1 MDRSWMNASRIT
13 EEYENGV
20 EEFLLFAQS
29 KAQPMWGKFFC
40 PCVKCGNGR
49 RQTIDDIRTH
59 LICEGIIRSYTKW
72 IWHGESLDTA
82 DMSQADNVTTDS
94 GNPIEEM
101 IRDLGQEGFEEA
113 HAALYDNIEVDSKMP
128 LYSGCISFTKLSA
141 VLALVNLKARFG
153 WSDKSFSELLMLLTN
168 MLPAD
173 NILPKNHYQAKK
185 ILCPVGMQYEKIH
198 ACCNDCILY
207 RDDFAELDYCPVCG
221 VSRYRPTNGD
231 STVLVS
237 DADRRPAKVCWYLPI
252 IPRFKRLFANGED
265 AKNLIWH
272 ANTRKL
278 DGLMRH
284 PADSPQWK
292 AIDRLYPEFGAEP
305 RNLRLDLATDGMNP
319 FGTLTTNHSSWP
331 VLLFIY
337 NLPPWLCMKR
347 KYVMLSMMIAG
358 PRQPGNDIDVYLRP
372 LIDDLRKLWDE
383 GVDVWD
389 ANLQHAFKLRAMVFC
404 TINDFPAYGNL
415 SGYSV
420 KGHHAC
426 PICEQNTSFRQLKH
440 GKKTVYTRHRRFL
453 KQYHPYRR
461 LKKAFDGSQE
471 HETAPNPLTGDEV
484 YQRVKDVVNMF
495 GKSQKKPSS
504 TSNMWKKK
512 SIFFDLPYWSDH
524 HVRHCID
531 VMHVEK
537 NVCDSLIG
545 TLLNIKGKTKDGFKC
560 RQDLV
565 DMGIRQ
571 VLHPISKGNRTYLPP
586 ACYTMSTAE
595 KRSFCECLRNIKVPQ
610 GYSSNI
616 KSLVSVNELKLV
628 GLKSHD
634 CHVLM
639 QQLLPVAIRG
649 TLPEKVRV
657 AISRLCFI
665 FNAICAKVIDPKQLD
680 ALEDEVVVV
689 LCQMEMFFPPSFF
702 DIMVHL
708 VVHLVR
714 EIRCCGPTYF
724 RWMYPV
730 ERYMKVLKGYTKNRH
745 RPEASIVERYVA
757 EECIEFASQYIDS
770 LKPVGVPVSRHD
782 QPIAGKGTRGYNVVT
797 MTRHDVS
804 QAHLYILNNTT
815 EVFPYIEAHKKHVRD
830 SHPKMNMMR
839 VLQEHNKTFINWF
852 RQTILADKSVSRR
865 LTLLAIGPN
874 LNVPTWKGY
883 DINNYSFYTKSQDDK
898 SSVQNSGVCVDAD
911 SEHFSSTSDNNPIR
925 ASMSYFGVIQEIWEV
940 DYTSFRVPVFKC
952 QWVNG
957 TTGVFQDPLGF
968 TLVDLSKVAY
978 IDEPFIMAAQARQV
992 FYVQDPCNSSLS
1004 VALQGRP
1011 SGMNY
1016 HNDESTLDIGQM
1028 SSFSKQLPSMN
1039 EADEVDDG
1047 HANRVDHDEG
1057 LWENIPTG

>member
-49 RQTIDDIRTH
+49 HQTIDDIRTH

-82 DMSQADNVTTDS
+82 DMSQADDVTTDN

-168 MLPAD
+168 ILPAD
-173 NILPKNHYQAKK
+173 NVLPKNHYQAKK

-207 RDDFAELDYCPVCG
+207 RDDFAELDYCPVYG

-237 DADRRPAKVCWYLPI
+237 DADHRPAKVCWYLPI

-272 ANTRKL
+272 ANTRKS

-305 RNLRLDLATDGMNP
+305 RNLRLGLATDGMNP

-440 GKKTVYTRHRRFL
+440 GNKTVYTRHRRFL

-471 HETAPNPLTGDEV
+471 HETVPNPLTGDEV

-657 AISRLCFI
+657 AISRLCF
-665 FNAICAKVIDPKQLD
+665 NAICAKVIDPKQLD

-689 LCQMEMFFPPSFF
+689 LFQMEMFFPPSFF

-770 LKPVGVPVSRHD
+770 LKPVGVPASRHD
-782 QPIAGKGTRGYNVVT
+782 QPIAGK
-797 MTRHDVS
+797 
-804 QAHLYILNNTT
+804 
-815 EVFPYIEAHKKHVRD
+815 
-830 SHPKMNMMR
+830 
-839 VLQEHNKTFINWF
+839 
-852 RQTILADKSVSRR
+852 
-865 LTLLAIGPN
+865 
-874 LNVPTWKGY
+874 
-883 DINNYSFYTKSQDDK
+883 
-898 SSVQNSGVCVDAD
+898 
-911 SEHFSSTSDNNPIR
+911 
-925 ASMSYFGVIQEIWEV
+925 
-940 DYTSFRVPVFKC
+940 
-952 QWVNG
+952 
-957 TTGVFQDPLGF
+957 
-968 TLVDLSKVAY
+968 DLSKVAY

-1028 SSFSKQLPSMN
+1028 SGFSKQLPSMN
-1039 EADEVDDG
+1039 EADEADDG

>member
-1 MDRSWMNASRIT
+1 MDRSWMNASRII

-20 EEFLLFAQS
+20 EEFLLFAQ
-29 KAQPMWGKFFC
+29 
-40 PCVKCGNGR
+40 N
-49 RQTIDDIRTH
+49 
-59 LICEGIIRSYTKW
+59 
-72 IWHGESLDTA
+72 
-82 DMSQADNVTTDS
+82 S

-173 NILPKNHYQAKK
+173 NVLPKNHYQAKK

-272 ANTRKL
+272 ANTRKS

-292 AIDRLYPEFGAEP
+292 AIDRLYPEFGVEP
-305 RNLRLDLATDGMNP
+305 RNLRLGLATDGMNP

-347 KYVMLSMMIAG
+347 KYVMLSMMIVG

-484 YQRVKDVVNMF
+484 YQQVKDVVNMF

-524 HVRHCID
+524 DVRHCID

-595 KRSFCECLRNIKVPQ
+595 KRSFCECLHNIKVPQ

-680 ALEDEVVVV
+680 AFEDEVVVV

-702 DIMVHL
+702 DIM
-708 VVHLVR
+708 
-714 EIRCCGPTYF
+714 
-724 RWMYPV
+724 
-730 ERYMKVLKGYTKNRH
+730 
-745 RPEASIVERYVA
+745 
-757 EECIEFASQYIDS
+757 YIDS
-770 LKPVGVPVSRHD
+770 LKPVGVPASRHD

-898 SSVQNSGVCVDAD
+898 SSVQNSGVCVDAA
-911 SEHFSSTSDNNPIR
+911 SEHFSSTSNNNPIR

-1028 SSFSKQLPSMN
+1028 SGFSKQLPSMN

>member
-1 MDRSWMNASRIT
+1 
-13 EEYENGV
+13 
-20 EEFLLFAQS
+20 
-29 KAQPMWGKFFC
+29 
-40 PCVKCGNGR
+40 
-49 RQTIDDIRTH
+49 
-59 LICEGIIRSYTKW
+59 
-72 IWHGESLDTA
+72 
-82 DMSQADNVTTDS
+82 
-94 GNPIEEM
+94 
-101 IRDLGQEGFEEA
+101 
-113 HAALYDNIEVDSKMP
+113 
-128 LYSGCISFTKLSA
+128 
-141 VLALVNLKARFG
+141 
-153 WSDKSFSELLMLLTN
+153 
-168 MLPAD
+168 
-173 NILPKNHYQAKK
+173 
-185 ILCPVGMQYEKIH
+185 
-198 ACCNDCILY
+198 
-207 RDDFAELDYCPVCG
+207 
-221 VSRYRPTNGD
+221 
-231 STVLVS
+231 
-237 DADRRPAKVCWYLPI
+237 
-252 IPRFKRLFANGED
+252 
-265 AKNLIWH
+265 
-272 ANTRKL
+272 
-278 DGLMRH
+278 
-284 PADSPQWK
+284 
-292 AIDRLYPEFGAEP
+292 
-305 RNLRLDLATDGMNP
+305 
-319 FGTLTTNHSSWP
+319 
-331 VLLFIY
+331 
-337 NLPPWLCMKR
+337 
-347 KYVMLSMMIAG
+347 
-358 PRQPGNDIDVYLRP
+358 
-372 LIDDLRKLWDE
+372 
-383 GVDVWD
+383 
-389 ANLQHAFKLRAMVFC
+389 
-404 TINDFPAYGNL
+404 
-415 SGYSV
+415 
-420 KGHHAC
+420 
-426 PICEQNTSFRQLKH
+426 
-440 GKKTVYTRHRRFL
+440 
-453 KQYHPYRR
+453 
-461 LKKAFDGSQE
+461 
-471 HETAPNPLTGDEV
+471 
-484 YQRVKDVVNMF
+484 
-495 GKSQKKPSS
+495 
-504 TSNMWKKK
+504 MWKKK

-595 KRSFCECLRNIKVPQ
+595 KRSFCECLRNMKVPQ

-689 LCQMEMFFPPSFF
+689 LCQMVMFFPPSFF

-770 LKPVGVPVSRHD
+770 LKPVGVLASRHD

-978 IDEPFIMAAQARQV
+978 MEEPFIMAAQARQV
-992 FYVQDPCNSSLS
+992 FYVQDPCNSRLS
-1004 VALQGRP
+1004 VVLQGRP
-1011 SGMNY
+1011 SGINY
-1016 HNDESTLDIGQM
+1016 HNDD
-1028 SSFSKQLPSMN
+1028 SSLELVKWLVFQKTCLQ
-1039 EADEVDDG
+1039 
-1047 HANRVDHDEG
+1047 
-1057 LWENIPTG
+1057 

>member
-82 DMSQADNVTTDS
+82 DMSQADDVTTNS

-101 IRDLGQEGFEEA
+101 IHDLGQEGFEEA

-128 LYSGCISFTKLSA
+128 LYSDCISFTKLSA
-141 VLALVNLKARFG
+141 V
-153 WSDKSFSELLMLLTN
+153 
-168 MLPAD
+168 
-173 NILPKNHYQAKK
+173 
-185 ILCPVGMQYEKIH
+185 
-198 ACCNDCILY
+198 
-207 RDDFAELDYCPVCG
+207 DDFAELDYCPVCG
-221 VSRYRPTNGD
+221 VSRYRATNGD

-272 ANTRKL
+272 ANTRKS

-305 RNLRLDLATDGMNP
+305 RNLRLGLATDGMNP

-358 PRQPGNDIDVYLRP
+358 PRQ
-372 LIDDLRKLWDE
+372 
-383 GVDVWD
+383 
-389 ANLQHAFKLRAMVFC
+389 
-404 TINDFPAYGNL
+404 PAYGNL

-571 VLHPISKGNRTYLPP
+571 VLHPIS
-586 ACYTMSTAE
+586 
-595 KRSFCECLRNIKVPQ
+595 KVPQ

-770 LKPVGVPVSRHD
+770 LKPVGVPASRHE
-782 QPIAGKGTRGYNVVT
+782 QPIAGNGTRGYNVVT

-804 QAHLYILNNTT
+804 QAHL
-815 EVFPYIEAHKKHVRD
+815 
-830 SHPKMNMMR
+830 
-839 VLQEHNKTFINWF
+839 
-852 RQTILADKSVSRR
+852 QTILADKSVSRR

-883 DINNYSFYTKSQDDK
+883 DINNYSFYTKSEDDK

-957 TTGVFQDPLGF
+957 TTGLFQDPLGF

-1011 SGMNY
+1011 SGMTY

>member
-49 RQTIDDIRTH
+49 HQTIDDIRTH

-82 DMSQADNVTTDS
+82 DMSQADDVTTDN

-168 MLPAD
+168 ILPAD
-173 NILPKNHYQAKK
+173 NVLPKNHYQAKK

-207 RDDFAELDYCPVCG
+207 RDDFAELDYCPVYG

-237 DADRRPAKVCWYLPI
+237 DADHRPAKVCWYLPI

-272 ANTRKL
+272 ANTRKS

-305 RNLRLDLATDGMNP
+305 RNLRLGLATDGMNP

-440 GKKTVYTRHRRFL
+440 GNKTVYTRHRRFL

-471 HETAPNPLTGDEV
+471 HETVPNPLTGDEV

-657 AISRLCFI
+657 AISRLCF
-665 FNAICAKVIDPKQLD
+665 NAICAKVIDPKQLD

-689 LCQMEMFFPPSFF
+689 LFQMEMFFPPSFF

-770 LKPVGVPVSRHD
+770 LKPVGVPASRHD
-782 QPIAGKGTRGYNVVT
+782 QPIAGK
-797 MTRHDVS
+797 
-804 QAHLYILNNTT
+804 
-815 EVFPYIEAHKKHVRD
+815 
-830 SHPKMNMMR
+830 
-839 VLQEHNKTFINWF
+839 
-852 RQTILADKSVSRR
+852 
-865 LTLLAIGPN
+865 AIGPN
-874 LNVPTWKGY
+874 LNIPTWKGY
-883 DINNYSFYTKSQDDK
+883 DINNYSFYTKSRDDK
-898 SSVQNSGVCVDAD
+898 SSIQNSGVCVDAD

-925 ASMSYFGVIQEIWEV
+925 ASMSYFGVIQEISMSYFGVIQEIWEV
-940 DYTSFRVPVFKC
+940 DYTSFRVPVFK
-952 QWVNG
+952 
-957 TTGVFQDPLGF
+957 
-968 TLVDLSKVAY
+968 
-978 IDEPFIMAAQARQV
+978 
-992 FYVQDPCNSSLS
+992 
-1004 VALQGRP
+1004 
-1011 SGMNY
+1011 
-1016 HNDESTLDIGQM
+1016 
-1028 SSFSKQLPSMN
+1028 
-1039 EADEVDDG
+1039 
-1047 HANRVDHDEG
+1047 
-1057 LWENIPTG
+1057 

>member
-1 MDRSWMNASRIT
+1 
-13 EEYENGV
+13 
-20 EEFLLFAQS
+20 
-29 KAQPMWGKFFC
+29 
-40 PCVKCGNGR
+40 
-49 RQTIDDIRTH
+49 
-59 LICEGIIRSYTKW
+59 
-72 IWHGESLDTA
+72 
-82 DMSQADNVTTDS
+82 
-94 GNPIEEM
+94 
-101 IRDLGQEGFEEA
+101 
-113 HAALYDNIEVDSKMP
+113 
-128 LYSGCISFTKLSA
+128 
-141 VLALVNLKARFG
+141 
-153 WSDKSFSELLMLLTN
+153 
-168 MLPAD
+168 
-173 NILPKNHYQAKK
+173 
-185 ILCPVGMQYEKIH
+185 
-198 ACCNDCILY
+198 
-207 RDDFAELDYCPVCG
+207 
-221 VSRYRPTNGD
+221 
-231 STVLVS
+231 
-237 DADRRPAKVCWYLPI
+237 
-252 IPRFKRLFANGED
+252 
-265 AKNLIWH
+265 
-272 ANTRKL
+272 
-278 DGLMRH
+278 
-284 PADSPQWK
+284 
-292 AIDRLYPEFGAEP
+292 
-305 RNLRLDLATDGMNP
+305 MNP

-347 KYVMLSMMIAG
+347 KYVMLSMMIAS

-453 KQYHPYRR
+453 KQYHLYQR

-571 VLHPISKGNRTYLPP
+571 VLHPISKGNKTYLPP

-595 KRSFCECLRNIKVPQ
+595 NRSFCECLCNIKVPQ

-657 AISRLCFI
+657 AISCLCFI

-724 RWMYPV
+724 RWIYPV

-757 EECIEFASQYIDS
+757 EECIEFTSQYIDS
-770 LKPVGVPVSRHD
+770 LKPVGVLASRHD

-815 EVFPYIEAHKKHVRD
+815 EVFPYIEAHKKHV
-830 SHPKMNMMR
+830 
-839 VLQEHNKTFINWF
+839 
-852 RQTILADKSVSRR
+852 
-865 LTLLAIGPN
+865 
-874 LNVPTWKGY
+874 
-883 DINNYSFYTKSQDDK
+883 
-898 SSVQNSGVCVDAD
+898 
-911 SEHFSSTSDNNPIR
+911 
-925 ASMSYFGVIQEIWEV
+925 
-940 DYTSFRVPVFKC
+940 
-952 QWVNG
+952 
-957 TTGVFQDPLGF
+957 
-968 TLVDLSKVAY
+968 
-978 IDEPFIMAAQARQV
+978 
-992 FYVQDPCNSSLS
+992 
-1004 VALQGRP
+1004 
-1011 SGMNY
+1011 
-1016 HNDESTLDIGQM
+1016 
-1028 SSFSKQLPSMN
+1028 
-1039 EADEVDDG
+1039 
-1047 HANRVDHDEG
+1047 
-1057 LWENIPTG
+1057 

>member
-1 MDRSWMNASRIT
+1 
-13 EEYENGV
+13 
-20 EEFLLFAQS
+20 
-29 KAQPMWGKFFC
+29 
-40 PCVKCGNGR
+40 
-49 RQTIDDIRTH
+49 
-59 LICEGIIRSYTKW
+59 
-72 IWHGESLDTA
+72 
-82 DMSQADNVTTDS
+82 
-94 GNPIEEM
+94 M

-113 HAALYDNIEVDSKMP
+113 HAPLYDNIEIDSKKP
-128 LYSGCISFTKLSA
+128 LYSGCTSFTKLSA

-153 WSDKSFSELLMLLTN
+153 WSDKSFSELLMLLKN
-168 MLPAD
+168 ILPVD
-173 NILPKNHYQAKK
+173 NVLPKNHYEAKK

-198 ACCNDCILY
+198 ACSNDCILY
-207 RDDFAELDYCPVCG
+207 RDEFAELDYCPVCG
-221 VSRYRPTNGD
+221 VSRYKPTNGD
-231 STVLVS
+231 SSVLVS
-237 DADRRPAKVCWYLPI
+237 PANRRPAKVCWYLPI
-252 IPRFKRLFANGED
+252 IPRFKRLFDNGKD
-265 AKNLIWH
+265 AKNLTWH
-272 ANTRKL
+272 ADTRKL
-278 DGLMRH
+278 DVLLRH

-292 AIDRLYPEFGAEP
+292 AIDRLYLDFGAEP
-305 RNLRLDLATDGMNP
+305 RNLRLGLATDGMNP
-319 FGTLTTNHSSWP
+319 FGTLSTNHSSWP

-347 KYVMLSMMIAG
+347 KYVMLSLMIVG
-358 PRQPGNDIDVYLRP
+358 PRQPGNDIDAYLRP
-372 LIDDLRKLWDE
+372 LIDNLRKLWE
-383 GVDVWD
+383 ERVD
-389 ANLQHAFKLRAMVFC
+389 
-404 TINDFPAYGNL
+404 
-415 SGYSV
+415 
-420 KGHHAC
+420 
-426 PICEQNTSFRQLKH
+426 NTSFRQLKH

-471 HETAPNPLTGDEV
+471 HETAPNPLTGDQV
-484 YQRVKDVVNMF
+484 YERVKDVVNMF

-504 TSNMWKKK
+504 NSNMWEKK

-545 TLLNIKGKTKDGFKC
+545 TLLNIKGKTKDVFKC

-571 VLHPISKGNRTYLPP
+571 VLHPISKGPRTYLPP

-595 KRSFCECLRNIKVPQ
+595 KRSFCECLCTMKVPQ

-639 QQLLPVAIRG
+639 QQLLLVAIRG
-649 TLPEKVRV
+649 TLPKKVRV
-657 AISRLCFI
+657 AISRVCFI
-665 FNAICAKVIDPKQLD
+665 FNSICAKVIDPKQLD
-680 ALEDEVVVV
+680 ALEDEVAVV

-714 EIRCCGPTYF
+714 EIRYCGPVF
-724 RWMYPV
+724 FKWMYPV
-730 ERYMKVLKGYTKNRH
+730 ERYMKVLKGYTKNQH

-770 LKPVGVPVSRHD
+770 LKTVGVPSSRHE
-782 QPIAGKGTRGYNVVT
+782 QAKTGKGTRGYNVVT
-797 MTRHDVS
+797 MSRHDVS

-815 EVFPYIEAHKKHVRD
+815 EVLPYIEAHKKHVRD
-830 SHPKMNMMR
+830 THPKMNMMR

-852 RQTILADKSVSRR
+852 RQTIFADKSVSRR
-865 LTLLAIGPN
+865 LTLLANGPN

-898 SSVQNSGVCVDAD
+898 SSLQNSGVCVDAD
-911 SEHFSSTSDNNPIR
+911 SDHFCSTSDNNPIR
-925 ASMSYFGVIQEIWEV
+925 ASMSYFGVIHEIWEV
-940 DYTSFRVPVFKC
+940 DYTAFRVPVFKC

-957 TTGVFQDPLGF
+957 TTDVLQDPLGF

-978 IDEPFIMAAQARQV
+978 MEEPFIMAEQARQV
-992 FYVQDPCNSSLS
+992 FYVQDPS
-1004 VALQGRP
+1004 
-1011 SGMNY
+1011 
-1016 HNDESTLDIGQM
+1016 
-1028 SSFSKQLPSMN
+1028 
-1039 EADEVDDG
+1039 DEVDDG

-1057 LWENIPTG
+1057 LWENIPTA

>member
-20 EEFLLFAQS
+20 EEFLQFAQS
-29 KAQPMWGKFFC
+29 KAEPMWGKFFC

-82 DMSQADNVTTDS
+82 DMSQPDDVTAAS
-94 GNPIEEM
+94 GNPIEDM
-101 IRDLGQEGFEEA
+101 LRDLGQEGFEEA
-113 HAALYDNIEVDSKMP
+113 HATLYDNIEVDSKMP
-128 LYSGCISFTKLSA
+128 LYSGCTSFTKLSA

-153 WSDKSFSELLMLLTN
+153 WSDKSFSELLMLLKTI
-168 MLPAD
+168 LPAD
-173 NILPKNHYQAKK
+173 NVLPKNHYEAKK

-207 RDDFAELDYCPVCG
+207 RDEFAELDYCPVCG
-221 VSRYRPTNGD
+221 VSRYKTTNGD

-237 DADRRPAKVCWYLPI
+237 AANHRPAKVCWYLPI
-252 IPRFKRLFANGED
+252 IPRFKRLFVNGED
-265 AKNLIWH
+265 AKNLMWH
-272 ANTRKL
+272 ANTRKS

-292 AIDRLYPEFGAEP
+292 AIDRLYPDFGAEP
-305 RNLRLDLATDGMNP
+305 RNLRLGLATDGMNP

-389 ANLQHAFKLRAMVFC
+389 ANLQHAFKLRAMF
-404 TINDFPAYGNL
+404 
-415 SGYSV
+415 
-420 KGHHAC
+420 
-426 PICEQNTSFRQLKH
+426 
-440 GKKTVYTRHRRFL
+440 
-453 KQYHPYRR
+453 HPYRR

-484 YQRVKDVVNMF
+484 YQRVKDVKNMF

-545 TLLNIKGKTKDGFKC
+545 TLLNMKGKTKDGFKC

-571 VLHPISKGNRTYLPP
+571 VLHPISKGTRTYLPP

-595 KRSFCECLRNIKVPQ
+595 KRSFCECLRNMKVPQ

-616 KSLVSVNELKLV
+616 KSLVSMNELKLV

-639 QQLLPVAIRG
+639 QQLFPVAIRG

-657 AISRLCFI
+657 AINRLCFI
-665 FNAICAKVIDPKQLD
+665 FNVICAKVIDPKQLD
-680 ALEDEVVVV
+680 ALEDEVAIV
-689 LCQMEMFFPPSFF
+689 LCQMEMSFPPSFF
-702 DIMVHL
+702 DIM
-708 VVHLVR
+708 
-714 EIRCCGPTYF
+714 
-724 RWMYPV
+724 
-730 ERYMKVLKGYTKNRH
+730 
-745 RPEASIVERYVA
+745 
-757 EECIEFASQYIDS
+757 YIDS
-770 LKPVGVPVSRHD
+770 LKPVSVPASRHD
-782 QPIAGKGTRGYNVVT
+782 QPKADKGTHGYNVVT
-797 MTRHDVS
+797 TTRHDVS

-852 RQTILADKSVSRR
+852 RQTILADKTVSRR

-898 SSVQNSGVCVDAD
+898 ISVQNSGVCVDAD
-911 SEHFSSTSDNNPIR
+911 SDHFCSTSDNNPIR

-940 DYTSFRVPVFKC
+940 DYTAFRVPVFKC

-957 TTGVFQDPLGF
+957 TTGVFQNPLGF
-968 TLVDLSKVAY
+968 TLVDLSKVTY
-978 IDEPFIMAAQARQV
+978 MEEPFIMAAQARQV
-992 FYVQDPCNSSLS
+992 FYVQDPCNSSLC
-1004 VALQGRP
+1004 VVLQGRP

-1028 SSFSKQLPSMN
+1028 SGFSKQLPSMN

>member
-1 MDRSWMNASRIT
+1 MDRSWMNASRII

-20 EEFLLFAQS
+20 EEFLLFAQ
-29 KAQPMWGKFFC
+29 
-40 PCVKCGNGR
+40 N
-49 RQTIDDIRTH
+49 
-59 LICEGIIRSYTKW
+59 
-72 IWHGESLDTA
+72 
-82 DMSQADNVTTDS
+82 S

-173 NILPKNHYQAKK
+173 NVLPKNHYQAKK

-272 ANTRKL
+272 ANTRKS

-292 AIDRLYPEFGAEP
+292 AIDRLYPEFGVEP
-305 RNLRLDLATDGMNP
+305 RNLRLGLATDGMNP

-347 KYVMLSMMIAG
+347 KYVMLSMMIVG

-484 YQRVKDVVNMF
+484 YQQVKDVVNMF

-524 HVRHCID
+524 DVRHCID

-680 ALEDEVVVV
+680 AFEDEVVVV

-702 DIMVHL
+702 DIM
-708 VVHLVR
+708 
-714 EIRCCGPTYF
+714 
-724 RWMYPV
+724 
-730 ERYMKVLKGYTKNRH
+730 
-745 RPEASIVERYVA
+745 
-757 EECIEFASQYIDS
+757 YIDS
-770 LKPVGVPVSRHD
+770 LKPVGVPASRHD

-898 SSVQNSGVCVDAD
+898 SSVQNSGVCVDAA
-911 SEHFSSTSDNNPIR
+911 SEHFSSTSNNNPIR

-1028 SSFSKQLPSMN
+1028 SGFSKQLPSMN

>member
-1 MDRSWMNASRIT
+1 M
-13 EEYENGV
+13 
-20 EEFLLFAQS
+20 
-29 KAQPMWGKFFC
+29 
-40 PCVKCGNGR
+40 
-49 RQTIDDIRTH
+49 
-59 LICEGIIRSYTKW
+59 
-72 IWHGESLDTA
+72 
-82 DMSQADNVTTDS
+82 
-94 GNPIEEM
+94 
-101 IRDLGQEGFEEA
+101 
-113 HAALYDNIEVDSKMP
+113 
-128 LYSGCISFTKLSA
+128 
-141 VLALVNLKARFG
+141 
-153 WSDKSFSELLMLLTN
+153 
-168 MLPAD
+168 
-173 NILPKNHYQAKK
+173 
-185 ILCPVGMQYEKIH
+185 
-198 ACCNDCILY
+198 
-207 RDDFAELDYCPVCG
+207 
-221 VSRYRPTNGD
+221 
-231 STVLVS
+231 
-237 DADRRPAKVCWYLPI
+237 
-252 IPRFKRLFANGED
+252 
-265 AKNLIWH
+265 
-272 ANTRKL
+272 
-278 DGLMRH
+278 
-284 PADSPQWK
+284 
-292 AIDRLYPEFGAEP
+292 
-305 RNLRLDLATDGMNP
+305 
-319 FGTLTTNHSSWP
+319 
-331 VLLFIY
+331 
-337 NLPPWLCMKR
+337 
-347 KYVMLSMMIAG
+347 
-358 PRQPGNDIDVYLRP
+358 
-372 LIDDLRKLWDE
+372 
-383 GVDVWD
+383 
-389 ANLQHAFKLRAMVFC
+389 
-404 TINDFPAYGNL
+404 
-415 SGYSV
+415 
-420 KGHHAC
+420 
-426 PICEQNTSFRQLKH
+426 
-440 GKKTVYTRHRRFL
+440 
-453 KQYHPYRR
+453 
-461 LKKAFDGSQE
+461 
-471 HETAPNPLTGDEV
+471 
-484 YQRVKDVVNMF
+484 
-495 GKSQKKPSS
+495 
-504 TSNMWKKK
+504 
-512 SIFFDLPYWSDH
+512 
-524 HVRHCID
+524 
-531 VMHVEK
+531 
-537 NVCDSLIG
+537 
-545 TLLNIKGKTKDGFKC
+545 
-560 RQDLV
+560 
-565 DMGIRQ
+565 
-571 VLHPISKGNRTYLPP
+571 
-586 ACYTMSTAE
+586 
-595 KRSFCECLRNIKVPQ
+595 
-610 GYSSNI
+610 
-616 KSLVSVNELKLV
+616 NELKLV

-714 EIRCCGPTYF
+714 EIRCCGPVFF

-770 LKPVGVPVSRHD
+770 LKPVGVPASRHD

-978 IDEPFIMAAQARQV
+978 MEEPFIMAAQARQV
-992 FYVQDPCNSSLS
+992 FYVQDPCNSSLC
-1004 VALQGRP
+1004 VVLQGRP

>member
-1 MDRSWMNASRIT
+1 
-13 EEYENGV
+13 
-20 EEFLLFAQS
+20 
-29 KAQPMWGKFFC
+29 
-40 PCVKCGNGR
+40 
-49 RQTIDDIRTH
+49 
-59 LICEGIIRSYTKW
+59 
-72 IWHGESLDTA
+72 
-82 DMSQADNVTTDS
+82 MSQPDDVTTDS
-94 GNPIEEM
+94 ENPIEEM
-101 IRDLGQEGFEEA
+101 IRDLGQEGFEKA

-153 WSDKSFSELLMLLTN
+153 WSDKSFSELLMLLKN

-173 NILPKNHYQAKK
+173 NVLPKNHYQAKK

-207 RDDFAELDYCPVCG
+207 RDEFAELDYCPVCE
-221 VSRYRPTNGD
+221 VSRYRLTNGD
-231 STVLVS
+231 STILVS

-272 ANTRKL
+272 ANTRKS

-305 RNLRLDLATDGMNP
+305 RNLRLGLATDGMNP

-337 NLPPWLCMKR
+337 NLPLWLCMKR

-372 LIDDLRKLWDE
+372 LIDDLRKFWDE
-383 GVDVWD
+383 GVD
-389 ANLQHAFKLRAMVFC
+389 
-404 TINDFPAYGNL
+404 
-415 SGYSV
+415 
-420 KGHHAC
+420 
-426 PICEQNTSFRQLKH
+426 NTSFRQLKH

-512 SIFFDLPYWSDH
+512 SIFFDLPYWPDH

-545 TLLNIKGKTKDGFKC
+545 TLLNIKGKTKDDFKC

-571 VLHPISKGNRTYLPP
+571 VLHPISKGTRTYLPP
-586 ACYTMSTAE
+586 ACYTMSTTE

-680 ALEDEVVVV
+680 ALEDEVVDV

-770 LKPVGVPVSRHD
+770 LKPVGVPASRHD
-782 QPIAGKGTRGYNVVT
+782 QPIAGK
-797 MTRHDVS
+797 
-804 QAHLYILNNTT
+804 
-815 EVFPYIEAHKKHVRD
+815 
-830 SHPKMNMMR
+830 
-839 VLQEHNKTFINWF
+839 
-852 RQTILADKSVSRR
+852 
-865 LTLLAIGPN
+865 AIGPN

-978 IDEPFIMAAQARQV
+978 MEEPFIMAAQARQV
-992 FYVQDPCNSSLS
+992 FYVQDPCNSSLC
-1004 VALQGRP
+1004 VAMQGRP

-1028 SSFSKQLPSMN
+1028 SGFSKQLPSMN